1 MTLQYLGLLGRP
13 RGCTSI
19 AREWHVATERA
30 RQITQQGLRV
40 FLRPTGTIDD
50 LPLAPRVKQAL
61 RNLPAP
67 FRPIVTLEEFRTTIP
82 SMTDIELLKYPRIG
96 PETVAELRRVWE
108 SYAKQ
113 AEESDA

>member
-1 MTLQYLGLLGRP
+1 
-13 RGCTSI
+13 
-19 AREWHVATERA
+19 VATERA
-30 RQITQQGLRV
+30 RLITQQGLRV
-40 FLRPTGTIDD
+40 FLRRTGTIDD

-61 RNLPAP
+61 RNLPVP

-113 AEESDA
+113 AEESGA